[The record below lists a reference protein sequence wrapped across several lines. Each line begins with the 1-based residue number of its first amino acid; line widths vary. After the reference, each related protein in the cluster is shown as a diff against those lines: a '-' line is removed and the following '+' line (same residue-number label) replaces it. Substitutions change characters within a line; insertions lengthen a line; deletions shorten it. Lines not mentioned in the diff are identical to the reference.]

1 METGLYH
8 SNDMEEYLLQHT
20 TPEDDILY
28 KLNRHTHLTSLQ
40 PRMLSGPIQGKLLE
54 MISRMIA
61 PQRILE
67 IGTYTGYS
75 AICLAK
81 GLTDNGHLHTI
92 DINDEICDTALEFFR
107 LADMASKI
115 TLHIGSALD
124 IIPMLNEEFD
134 LVLID
139 GDKRQYPRYLELV
152 LPKVKTNGYILA
164 DNVIWGGKV
173 LLNEPDDAY
182 TKGVMDFNDLVANH
196 NGLEQVLLPL
206 RDGLMLIRKL

>member
-182 TKGVMDFNDLVANH
+182 TKGVMHFNDLVANH